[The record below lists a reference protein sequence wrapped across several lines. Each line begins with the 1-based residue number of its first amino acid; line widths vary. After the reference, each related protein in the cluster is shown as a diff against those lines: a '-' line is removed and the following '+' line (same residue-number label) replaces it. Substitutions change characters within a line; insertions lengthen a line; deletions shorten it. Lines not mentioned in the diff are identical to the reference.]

1 MLPAAAS
8 YDLAVVGASFAG
20 LVAARTAAMRG
31 LSVAVLDAKHDAGH
45 RVSTTGILVKEAVEE
60 IDIPHALTRRVHGVR
75 LYAPNLKHVDLFA
88 PGYFFLT
95 TDTANLL
102 RWLAMEA
109 QRAGAHLLWRTR
121 FEGATRERDS
131 FRFTNL
137 NIRARYILGADG
149 ARSAV
154 ARHFGLG
161 RNSRFLTGVEHEY
174 DSLPDIDPRFLHCF
188 LNSDIAPGYLAWV
201 APGPTVVQA
210 GLAVGPSRR
219 PDLGRFLNYTD
230 PIFHFG
236 KARLVGRRAGRIP
249 SGGLVR
255 PWAGNGVMLV
265 GDAAGMVSPAT
276 GGGIR
281 LAFQFGRRAGQ
292 AIADYIAHG
301 TASRHGAF
309 PGVARF
315 SAQEGDALRARPAG
329 AQCADLGGAR
339 HLDHAGARAADI
351 LPQARRQRRQFL
363 GVRGTFGGTRLVH
376 RIGTRGRSQARRIG
390 GPWQQSRSR
399 AASCVLTSRDLPDGS
414 PRQHR
419 VFLDQHNL
427 CVAVAKP
434 DGSDYH
440 RETPFHDDAITGGHQ
455 C

>member
-1 MLPAAAS
+1 MSPAAAT
-8 YDLAVVGASFAG
+8 YDLAVIGASFAG

-75 LYAPNLKHVDLFA
+75 LYAPNLQHVDLFA

-102 RWLAMEA
+102 RWLAQEA

-121 FEGATRERDS
+121 FEGATREGDLFQFS
-131 FRFTNL
+131 NL

-161 RNSRFLTGVEHEY
+161 RNTRFLTGVEHEY
-174 DSLPDIDPRFLHCF
+174 DGLPDIDSRFLHCF

-201 APGPTVVQA
+201 APGPAIVQA
-210 GLAVGPSRR
+210 GLAVGPARR
-219 PDLGRFLNYTD
+219 PDLGSFLNYAD
-230 PIFHFG
+230 PIFHFS

-281 LAFQFGRRAGQ
+281 LAFHFGRRAGQ
-292 AIADYIAHG
+292 VIADHLLHMGPRPDMALSSELPSFLLKRAMRFGLDRQVPNALISAALGTSSMRALAQQIFLHKRGAKGVTFSEFEGRLATVARSIASEPG
-301 TASRHGAF
+301 TAA
-309 PGVARF
+309 
-315 SAQEGDALRARPAG
+315 E
-329 AQCADLGGAR
+329 
-339 HLDHAGARAADI
+339 
-351 LPQARRQRRQFL
+351 
-363 GVRGTFGGTRLVH
+363 RG
-376 RIGTRGRSQARRIG
+376 S
-390 GPWQQSRSR
+390 
-399 AASCVLTSRDLPDGS
+399 
-414 PRQHR
+414 
-419 VFLDQHNL
+419 
-427 CVAVAKP
+427 
-434 DGSDYH
+434 
-440 RETPFHDDAITGGHQ
+440 
-455 C
+455 